1 MFKKIT
7 WLFIVPIVVLALAPI
22 PTPTPVAAVENP
34 DYWPTAGWRTSTPE
48 AQGMDSAELTAL
60 VNFLADP
67 SMYTDSL
74 IVIRHGYIVAE
85 AYFAPVTMEDQHHLY
100 SASKS
105 FTSALIGI
113 AIDKGYI
120 SGVDANMLELYGNPA
135 VENMDD
141 LKSSMTLADVLK
153 MSSGLQCDSLLVG
166 PINGDGV
173 YATEDW
179 VQAALNLPMQYA
191 PGTEFHY
198 CNPNTTLLAGLI
210 NQTTGMSALDFAN
223 EYLFGPLG
231 IENAAWTADSK
242 GVNFGASELQL
253 TPRDMAKFGFLY
265 LHGGEWD
272 GQQIVPADFVY
283 DSTHTQ
289 MVDAFPGFD
298 YGYQWWMLPALNMY
312 YAIGLSGQYIW
323 VMPDKDLIFVQTA
336 GVTDATRIA
345 HQVAP
350 MIGRFAQM
358 TASDEALPED
368 TTKQAELA
376 AAIEAV
382 SEPMPQSVMTILPAS
397 LTPIRDQVYNL
408 LSPKL
413 LEGLPLIRLAEGQP
427 NTWYDVSALA
437 FNFDAAA
444 VEAVLTLTFADGT
457 TAEIPIGL
465 DGRYIRSENRLGVI
479 AAQGA
484 WLNDQTFRL
493 YLKWVG
499 DRIEYRM
506 DFTFAQELLEI
517 VRFQI
522 DEGVATAILGMMAPP
537 AQ

>member
-1 MFKKIT
+1 MFRKIA
-7 WLFIVPIVVLALAPI
+7 WLFIVPIMVLALVPM
-22 PTPTPVAAVENP
+22 PTPSPVVAVENP
-34 DYWPTAGWRTSTPE
+34 DYWPTTGWRTSTPE
-48 AQGMDSAELTAL
+48 AQGMDSAELAAL

-67 SMYTDSL
+67 SMYTDSM

-85 AYFAPVTMEDQHHLY
+85 AYYAPVTMEDQHHLY

-105 FTSALIGI
+105 ITSALIGI
-113 AIDKGYI
+113 ALDKGYI
-120 SGVDANMLELYGNPA
+120 SGLDAKMLELYA
-135 VENMDD
+135 DRTAENMDD

-153 MSSGLQCDSLLVG
+153 MSSGLQCDMFVD
-166 PINGDGV
+166 PNNGGV
-173 YATEDW
+173 FATEDW

-191 PGTEFHY
+191 PDAEFHY
-198 CNPNTTLLAGLI
+198 CNPNATLLSGLI
-210 NQTTGMSALDFAN
+210 NQTAGMSALDFAN

-242 GVNFGASELQL
+242 GVNHGASELQL

-265 LHGGEWD
+265 LHGGVWD

-289 MVDAFPGFD
+289 TANAFPGFD
-298 YGYQWWMLPALNMY
+298 YGYQWWVLPSLNMY
-312 YAIGLSGQYIW
+312 YAIGLAGQYIW
-323 VMPDKDLIFVQTA
+323 VLPDKDLVFVQTG
-336 GVTDATRIA
+336 GVTDVTRIA

-350 MIGRFAQM
+350 LIGRFAQM
-358 TASDEALPED
+358 TTSDTALPED

-376 AAIEAV
+376 AAVEAV
-382 SEPMPQSVMTILPAS
+382 SEPMPQSVMTILPDA
-397 LTPIRDQVYNL
+397 LTPIRGQLYNL

-413 LEGLPLIRLAEGQP
+413 LEGLPLIRLAEGQDQ
-427 NTWYDVSALA
+427 TWYDVSALA
-437 FNFDAAA
+437 FNFDAAT
-444 VEAVLTLTFADGT
+444 VEGVLTLTFVDGT
-457 TAEIPIGL
+457 TTEIPIGL

-493 YLKWVG
+493 YLKWVR
-499 DRIEYRM
+499 DKIEYRM

-517 VRFQI
+517 VKFQI
-522 DEGVATAILGMMAPP
+522 DTGVATATLGMMAPP